1 MRNFDNYQQ
10 FFDNEKNFLVGCLIF
25 CKKGT
30 TDHEKVYSWDSES
43 EQYVEVNAVQFI
55 SVDGRPNTQLYLID
69 KDYTIYVQKY
79 IGNDEMETDT
89 DPSHWLPQYSFNNL
103 YDVFGIEIEAEGIQ
117 VVGTLADLHALD
129 PATIAVNN
137 GVKVVALAGWSSVGD
152 KPVTH
157 YFWDD
162 ANTEANNDVD
172 IVNATGISTG
182 RWCLINE
189 FEAGFDVRNAG
200 CFATATSAGDIEQT
214 YALQRAN
221 TYCNKVGVKMVIPH
235 TMGTQASCYKLSNII
250 ITAPL
255 YVEDRVRLYTPDSAT
270 LNLTN
275 DNRFRTY
282 PFIMRDD
289 SNTGD
294 WTIVAEELETAWFG
308 NQAANKENWR
318 PTLTP
323 RTRLIYNK
331 RFDTTYN
338 AANDPFNFEN
348 IVVDVLVKN
357 TDKLV
362 LASCEIRQYGKI
374 ACPCEFVACTISEGI
389 FDPDIAEA
397 TFAEMV
403 FDGCFSDFGNWSTPN
418 LFVIYKALNG
428 DPTIDL
434 QGQYADVNLQDY
446 GIEYCFQRIDNAI
459 FETLRMP
466 KKGGA
471 FLPSLSMHNT
481 LVNHLMIYGVNTALT
496 YWSMDDCKISLDSGA
511 DQLTEC
517 RLIAN
522 NSEINGYAELA
533 VKYANVREC
542 KFYTQF
548 KVLDFEAN
556 ICDCQF
562 ISNDVT
568 IVANTSQFF
577 DIVFNDNTMQSN
589 AQLVID
595 LNGKSNCGFSAS
607 SFCGNIVTDAP
618 RDFIRVVNNGGTFST
633 NYQVLD
639 YQYKNNRGVVHGDKV
654 TKMIKVI
661 CYAVNEPAV
670 GVRYAKIQN
679 VLSPVAY
686 LYGFAIEDFLFAF
699 GSKVNKAVK
708 VTLENGVPNSN
719 LNTTNRYGVK
729 IFSNTGIL
737 VNTENAEAVQN
748 HTLSGDITIFKA
760 GTNSYQELYQGK
772 GQMFCNMDSETQR
785 TFWGVLT
792 LEYIDDEIIEDE

>member
-1 MRNFDNYQQ
+1 MRNFDNYDQI
-10 FFDNEKNFLVGCLIF
+10 FDNEKNFLVGCLIF

-43 EQYVEVNAVQFI
+43 EQYVEVNSVQFI
-55 SVDGRPNTQLYLID
+55 SVDGRPNTQLYLVD

-89 DPSHWLPQYSFNNL
+89 DPSHWAAQYSFNNL

-189 FEAGFDVRNAG
+189 FAAGFDVRNAG

-250 ITAPL
+250 LTAPL
-255 YVEDRVRLYTPDSAT
+255 YVEDRVRLYTPDSAS

-275 DNRFRTY
+275 DNRYRTY

-294 WTIVAEELETAWFG
+294 WSIYAEEIETAWFG
-308 NQAANKENWR
+308 NQATNKENWR
-318 PTLTP
+318 PTLSP

-348 IVVDVLVKN
+348 IAVDVLVKN

-362 LASCEIRQYGKI
+362 LESCEIRQYGKI

-397 TFAEMV
+397 TFAEMD
-403 FDGCFSDFGNWSTPN
+403 FSGCFSDFGNWKTPN
-418 LFVIYKALNG
+418 RFVIYKALNG
-428 DPTIDL
+428 DTTIDL
-434 QGQYADVNLQDY
+434 QGQYTDVDLNDY
-446 GIEYCFQRIDNAI
+446 GIEFCFQRIDNAI

-466 KKGGA
+466 QKFGS
-471 FLPSLSMHNT
+471 FLPSLYMHNT

-511 DQLTEC
+511 TQLTEC
-517 RLIAN
+517 RLYAN
-522 NSEINGYAELA
+522 NCQIGGYAELA

-542 KFYTQF
+542 QFQTQF
-548 KVLDFEAN
+548 KILDYAAN
-556 ICDCQF
+556 ICDCQIF
-562 ISNDVT
+562 SNDVT
-568 IVANTSQFF
+568 IVLNSSQFF
-577 DIVFNDNTMQSN
+577 DVVCNGNTFHSMG
-589 AQLVID
+589 QLVLD
-595 LNGKSNCGFSAS
+595 LNGKSNAGLSSC
-607 SFCGNIVTDAP
+607 SFCDNVVTDSP
-618 RDFIRVVNNGGTFST
+618 RDFIDVKPNGGSFSS
-633 NYQVLD
+633 NEDNLD
-639 YQYKNNRGVVHGDKV
+639 YIYKGNTGVVKKERYEEILSIPYYKYNDVIPDDVKV
-654 TKMIKVI
+654 YFKQVSNNSDEVK
-661 CYAVNEPAV
+661 
-670 GVRYAKIQN
+670 
-679 VLSPVAY
+679 
-686 LYGFAIEDFLFAF
+686 LYGVSLGDLLFSF
-699 GSKVNKAVK
+699 G
-708 VTLENGVPNSN
+708 
-719 LNTTNRYGVK
+719 
-729 IFSNTGIL
+729 
-737 VNTENAEAVQN
+737 ENAKKDVFVKLYADTVDPSWYLLVMDGNGTTHQYNYHDCAKSYGIIYRKGTPQN
-748 HTLSGDITIFKA
+748 RALFNDATAGFNAYVGTTATSGSTVACYLCARYF
-760 GTNSYQELYQGK
+760 E
-772 GQMFCNMDSETQR
+772 
-785 TFWGVLT
+785 
-792 LEYIDDEIIEDE
+792 